1 VAKAQNADPGYQ
13 SVIST
18 QAAVNQRTD
27 ANADRYA
34 AHRRRL
40 MGELLEIAPARASGK
55 LCLLGAG
62 NCNDVD
68 LAVLAQLFAEIHLV
82 DLDAAALT
90 RACARQTDEVRERLH
105 QHAPI
110 DVGGLL
116 LAAEAWRKKPPT
128 LAQVEASIP
137 VAVDRIV
144 GSLPGGFDVVASC
157 CVMTQIGHGIT
168 TILGPQHPALGDA
181 HQAAAVVHLRSLA
194 ALLAA
199 GGHAL
204 LVTDLVSSETYP
216 LEELAPGRDLKELV
230 AELVRQGNYFK
241 GVNPVAL
248 TRLLRRDPILSRRV
262 VNTRPVE
269 PWLWRAVQARTF
281 LVNGFLF
288 QRSAAD

>member
-1 VAKAQNADPGYQ
+1 VAKAQDVKPGYQ
-13 SVIST
+13 SVVIT
-18 QAAVNQRTD
+18 QAAVNQRTE

-40 MGELLEIAPARASGK
+40 MGELMEMAPTGGTGK
-55 LCLLGAG
+55 LGLLGAG

-68 LAVLAQLFAEIHLV
+68 LAVLAQRFAEIHLV
-82 DLDAAALT
+82 DLDAAALA
-90 RACARQTDEVRERLH
+90 RACARQTDEVRGRLR

-116 LAAEAWRKKPPT
+116 REAEAWRKRPPT
-128 LAQVEASIP
+128 LAQIEATIP
-137 VAVDRIV
+137 IAVDKI
-144 GSLPGGFDVVASC
+144 GGALPGGFDVVASC

-181 HQAAAVVHLRSLA
+181 HQAAAVVHLRTLS

-199 GGHAL
+199 GGQAL

-230 AELVRQGNYFK
+230 ADLVRQGNYFK

-262 VNTRPVE
+262 VNTRPIE

-281 LVNGFLF
+281 LVNGFRF
-288 QRSAAD
+288 ERSGAD

>member
-1 VAKAQNADPGYQ
+1 
-13 SVIST
+13 
-18 QAAVNQRTD
+18 
-27 ANADRYA
+27 
-34 AHRRRL
+34 
-40 MGELLEIAPARASGK
+40 MGELLEIAPAGGTGT

-68 LAVLAQLFAEIHLV
+68 LAVLAQRFAGIHLV
-82 DLDAAALT
+82 DLDAAALA
-90 RACARQTDEVRERLH
+90 RACGRQTDEVRSRLH

-110 DVGGLL
+110 DAGGLL
-116 LAAEAWRKKPPT
+116 RDAETWRKKPPM
-128 LAQVEASIP
+128 LAQIEARIP
-137 VAVDRIV
+137 VAVDKIR
-144 GSLPGGFDVVASC
+144 SALPGGFDVVASC

-181 HQAAAVVHLRSLA
+181 HQAAAVVHLRTLS
-194 ALLAA
+194 ALLAL

-216 LEELAPGRDLKELV
+216 LEELAPGRDLKELI
-230 AELVRQGNYFK
+230 ADLVRQGNYFK

-262 VNTRPVE
+262 VNTRPIE

>member
-1 VAKAQNADPGYQ
+1 VTKNVEPGYQ
-13 SVIST
+13 SVART
-18 QAAVNQRTD
+18 QAAVNQRTE

-40 MGELLEIAPARASGK
+40 MGELLEIPATGGNGK
-55 LCLLGAG
+55 LALLGAG

-68 LAVLAQLFAEIHLV
+68 LAVLAERFVEIHLV
-82 DLDAAALT
+82 DLDAAALA
-90 RACARQTDEVRERLH
+90 RAHDRQTEEVRARLH

-116 LAAEAWRKKPPT
+116 REAEAWRKKPPT
-128 LAQVEASIP
+128 LAQIESTIP
-137 VAVDRIV
+137 VAVDNICR
-144 GSLPGGFDVVASC
+144 GLPGGFDMVASC

-181 HQAAAVVHLRSLA
+181 HQAAAVVHLRTLA

-216 LEELAPGRDLKELV
+216 LEELAPGRDLKELI
-230 AELVRQGNYFK
+230 ADLVRQGNYFK

-248 TRLLRRDPILSRRV
+248 TRLLRRDPVLSRRV
-262 VNTRPVE
+262 VNTRSIE

-288 QRSAAD
+288 QRSSAD